1 MAKKATKN
9 TNDSTKQ
16 QSSAVQD
23 IDDGLASISGRHKLI
38 KQQIDAQ
45 TASLET
51 QKVAYDSIAKA
62 QQKGADVDKEAEQVK
77 KRLKKEQDSLNKAA
91 KETKEAF
98 DAIGESL
105 DEIGSSGVSGMR
117 ELVTVIKEAKTG
129 GKALSV
135 ALFALGAAAGGV
147 AYNLGL
153 VGDKLGTIAKYQKK
167 LIPLQESLDLL
178 KADIRGTFSGQRAA
192 GEFGFTMARMAVSF
206 QKASATALFGK
217 GLGSVGYGAAQLQ
230 LAGIGAEQIASQMQA
245 ASDATGKMPSSKVA
259 SDMAVLAARTGQ
271 SAEGIASI
279 NEMFMRVDGSS
290 ESTALNMQ
298 EGLRAMADQA
308 NINLGGLMTEMAES
322 SKEMLGFQIK
332 SGSALARQVTFAR
345 SMGVSF
351 QDIAKAGQ
359 GMVLNYKDSIKSEMQ
374 LSAMLGKNVDLSE
387 TRAKFASGDTEGAL
401 KALQAQ
407 GLDPAKMD
415 MFQQQ
420 MLQQATGMDLSTLSK
435 LNKNTGKSV
444 DLGGGDAKAG
454 NQSFLG
460 KTESAARTEAVK
472 NAAISVE
479 EGKFNIKMDA
489 AEELAISQNKQVQ
502 ALENQIK
509 QTEALR
515 DAEVGLTTALISL
528 LSGLVTSG
536 IGSLFQKGGM
546 KNAKD
551 MLMGP
556 KPGQGGN
563 ALFNETKYAKN
574 KAGRYVDPTTKRF
587 VSNKSVAEA
596 KSAGQMGGMTKMAK
610 VGGSAIAGIAGGVSG
625 YQNFKGVRADAET
638 DADGNAVVATKDKV
652 GAGLVQGGLAAA
664 GTAIGA
670 AFGGPLGMMIGGFL
684 GDSLGGA
691 LNEYAPGLAMGIGDV
706 FGGMSRAWD
715 TLKGKLMGVWE
726 SLQPLRDAF
735 ASVAKMLGFEE
746 GGMSGVLGMIGE
758 LIGNVLIA
766 PFMILADVFTFVGN
780 LIGGFVQIFTGDFAG
795 GFETIGNAIGGF
807 FSGIWDT
814 IKGTF
819 AGLWNWIAGSK
830 IGKLFGMEMMEVP
843 AAAKKTEA
851 APAKT
856 GTATATTTTGVDTK
870 VAAKAATVTT
880 SGGGGGMTTVTD
892 TGSKSIIDAMMKS
905 SGWMQDKM
913 TYMSG
918 NLERVVDRT
927 TQTAT
932 NTAAS
937 LEQLKTLNTNT
948 TAMKELTRKIE
959 ALTRATYEGGTTVK
973 IDGKVLASAA
983 TKYQDNTTGLLGFT
997 STKTTYG

>member
-1 MAKKATKN
+1 MAKRKGPNPPPPPNPDTDKMI
-9 TNDSTKQ
+9 Q
-16 QSSAVQD
+16 
-23 IDDGLASISGRHKLI
+23 
-38 KQQIDAQ
+38 AQ
-45 TASLET
+45 NQHLET
-51 QKVAYDSIAKA
+51 QEAVYESIASA
-62 QQKGADVDKEAEQVK
+62 QQKGIKNQKLLLDVYKKLKSEAGSFAESVK
-77 KRLKKEQDSLNKAA
+77 KGVKEMESLNEAA
-91 KETKEAF
+91 DELGRTGVPL
-98 DAIGESL
+98 IGEMKNAITSATK
-105 DEIGSSGVSGMR
+105 SSKDFK
-117 ELVTVIKEAKTG
+117 I
-129 GKALSV
+129 
-135 ALFALGAAAGGV
+135 ALFALGAAAGAL
-147 AYNLGL
+147 AYNLGF

-178 KADIRGTFSGQRAA
+178 KADIRGTFAGQRAA
-192 GEFGFTMARMAVSF
+192 GEFGFQMARMAVSF

-230 LAGIGAEQIASQMQA
+230 LAGVGAEQIASQMQA
-245 ASDATGKMPSSKVA
+245 AGDATGKMPSSKVA
-259 SDMAVLAARTGQ
+259 ADMAIMAARTGQ

-279 NEMFMRVDGSS
+279 NEMFQRVDGASQ
-290 ESTALNMQ
+290 STAMNMQ

-308 NINLGGLMTEMAES
+308 GINLGGLMAEMAES

-444 DLGGGDAKAG
+444 DLGSGNAKAG

-502 ALENQIK
+502 AIENQIK

-515 DAEVGLTTALISL
+515 DAETGLTTALISL

-556 KPGQGGN
+556 KPGAGGN
-563 ALFNETKYAKN
+563 ALWNETKYAKN
-574 KAGRYVDPTTKRF
+574 AAGRYVDPTTKRF
-587 VSNKSVAEA
+587 VSNKAVADA

-610 VGGSAIAGIAGGVSG
+610 VGGSAIAGITGVVSG
-625 YQNFKGVRADAET
+625 YQNFSAVREGET
-638 DADGNAVVATKDKV
+638 ETRTTDKA

-664 GTAIGA
+664 GTALGA

-691 LNEYAPGLAMGIGDV
+691 LNEYAPGLAQGIGDV

-715 TLKGKLMGVWE
+715 TLKAKLTGVWD

-735 ASVAKMLGFEE
+735 ASLASALGFEE

-843 AAAKKTEA
+843 AASKKTETATA
-851 APAKT
+851 APASSAAKYSAN
-856 GTATATTTTGVDTK
+856 ATNAVASVATT
-870 VAAKAATVTT
+870 KAAA
-880 SGGGGGMTTVTD
+880 GGGGMTTVTD
-892 TGSKSIIDAMMKS
+892 TGSKSIIDAMAKS

-959 ALTRATYEGGTTVK
+959 ALTRAQYEGGTTVR
-973 IDGKVLASAA
+973 IDGKVLANAA

>member
-1 MAKKATKN
+1 LEDYYIDQDPHYDFN
-9 TNDSTKQ
+9 T
-16 QSSAVQD
+16 
-23 IDDGLASISGRHKLI
+23 DDYLNYI
-38 KQQIDAQ
+38 
-45 TASLET
+45 
-51 QKVAYDSIAKA
+51 YDSM
-62 QQKGADVDKEAEQVK
+62 D
-77 KRLKKEQDSLNKAA
+77 
-91 KETKEAF
+91 
-98 DAIGESL
+98 
-105 DEIGSSGVSGMR
+105 
-117 ELVTVIKEAKTG
+117 
-129 GKALSV
+129 
-135 ALFALGAAAGGV
+135 
-147 AYNLGL
+147 NL
-153 VGDKLGTIAKYQKK
+153 I
-167 LIPLQESLDLL
+167 E
-178 KADIRGTFSGQRAA
+178 
-192 GEFGFTMARMAVSF
+192 EFKS
-206 QKASATALFGK
+206 ASKTALFGK

-230 LAGIGAEQIASQMQA
+230 LAGVGAEQIASQMQA

-259 SDMAVLAARTGQ
+259 ADMAVLAARTGQ

-308 NINLGGLMTEMAES
+308 GINLGGLMTEMAES
-322 SKEMLGFQIK
+322 SKEMLGYQIK
-332 SGSALARQVTFAR
+332 SGSALAKQVTFAR
-345 SMGVSF
+345 TMGVSF

-359 GMVLNYKDSIKSEMQ
+359 SMVLNYKDSIKSEMQ

-387 TRAKFASGDTEGAL
+387 VRASFASGDTEGAL

-420 MLQQATGMDLSTLSK
+420 MLQQATGMDLTTLSK
-435 LNKNTGKSV
+435 INKNTGKSV
-444 DLGGGDAKAG
+444 GLGEGNAKAG

-479 EGKFNIKMDA
+479 QGKFNIKMDA

-502 ALENQIK
+502 ALQNQIK
-509 QTEALR
+509 QTEALM
-515 DAEVGLTTALISL
+515 DAETGLTTALISL

-556 KPGQGGN
+556 KPGAGGN

-574 KAGRYVDPTTKRF
+574 AAGRYVDPTTKRF
-587 VSNKSVAEA
+587 VSNKSVADA
-596 KSAGQMGGMTKMAK
+596 KAAGQMGGMTKMAK
-610 VGGSAIAGIAGGVSG
+610 VGGSALAGAFGAVEG
-625 YQNFKGVRADAET
+625 YSNFKGVRADAEK
-638 DADGNAVVATKDKV
+638 DADGNAIVATKDKA

-664 GTAIGA
+664 GTALGA

-684 GDSLGGA
+684 GNSLGGA

-715 TLKGKLMGVWE
+715 TLKGKLMGVWD

-735 ASVAKMLGFEE
+735 ASVAKALGFEE
-746 GGMSGVLGMIGE
+746 GGMSGILQMVGE
-758 LIGNVLIA
+758 FIGNYILL
-766 PFMILADVFTFVGN
+766 PFMLVADAFTFVGN
-780 LIGGFVQIFTGDFAG
+780 LIGGFIQIFTGDFSG
-795 GFETIGNAIGGF
+795 GFETIKSAIGNF
-807 FSGIWDT
+807 FMSIWDT
-814 IKGTF
+814 ITNLFG
-819 AGLWNWIAGSK
+819 GIWNWIADSAV
-830 IGKLFGMEMMEVP
+830 GKFLGLTPVEM
-843 AAAKKTEA
+843 KKTEEA
-851 APAKT
+851 AKVEPAKT

-870 VAAKAATVTT
+870 IATATAG
-880 SGGGGGMTTVTD
+880 GGGGGMTTVTD
-892 TGSKSIIDAMMKS
+892 TGSKSIIDAMAKS

-973 IDGKVLASAA
+973 IDGKTLASAA

>member
-1 MAKKATKN
+1 
-9 TNDSTKQ
+9 
-16 QSSAVQD
+16 
-23 IDDGLASISGRHKLI
+23 
-38 KQQIDAQ
+38 
-45 TASLET
+45 
-51 QKVAYDSIAKA
+51 
-62 QQKGADVDKEAEQVK
+62 
-77 KRLKKEQDSLNKAA
+77 
-91 KETKEAF
+91 
-98 DAIGESL
+98 
-105 DEIGSSGVSGMR
+105 
-117 ELVTVIKEAKTG
+117 
-129 GKALSV
+129 
-135 ALFALGAAAGGV
+135 
-147 AYNLGL
+147 
-153 VGDKLGTIAKYQKK
+153 
-167 LIPLQESLDLL
+167 
-178 KADIRGTFSGQRAA
+178 
-192 GEFGFTMARMAVSF
+192 
-206 QKASATALFGK
+206 
-217 GLGSVGYGAAQLQ
+217 
-230 LAGIGAEQIASQMQA
+230 
-245 ASDATGKMPSSKVA
+245 
-259 SDMAVLAARTGQ
+259 
-271 SAEGIASI
+271 
-279 NEMFMRVDGSS
+279 
-290 ESTALNMQ
+290 
-298 EGLRAMADQA
+298 MADQA

-444 DLGGGDAKAG
+444 GLGEGNAKAG
-454 NQSFLG
+454 NKSFLG
-460 KTESAARTEAVK
+460 TTEAAARTEAVK

-515 DAEVGLTTALISL
+515 DAETGLTTALISL

-556 KPGQGGN
+556 KPGAGGN
-563 ALFNETKYAKN
+563 ALWNETKYAKN
-574 KAGRYVDPTTKRF
+574 AAGRYVDPTTKRF
-587 VSNKSVAEA
+587 VSNKAVAEA

-610 VGGSAIAGIAGGVSG
+610 VGGSAIAGITGAVSG
-625 YQNFKGVRADAET
+625 YQNFSAVREGET
-638 DADGNAVVATKDKV
+638 ETRTTDKA

-664 GTAIGA
+664 GTALGA

-691 LNEYAPGLAMGIGDV
+691 LNEYAPGLAQGIGDV

-715 TLKGKLMGVWE
+715 TLKGKLMGVWD

-735 ASVAKMLGFEE
+735 ASVAKALGFEE

-780 LIGGFVQIFTGDFAG
+780 LIGGFIQIFTGDFAG

-819 AGLWNWIAGSK
+819 AGLWNWIADSK
-830 IGKLFGMEMMEVP
+830 IGSLFGMEKMDVP
-843 AAAKKTEA
+843 AASKTAPEA
-851 APAKT
+851 TPAKT

-870 VAAKAATVTT
+870 VAAKAATA
-880 SGGGGGMTTVTD
+880 GGGGGMTTVTD
-892 TGSKSIIDAMMKS
+892 TGSKSIIDAMAKS

-959 ALTRATYEGGTTVK
+959 ALTRATYEGGTVVK
-973 IDGKVLASAA
+973 IDGKTLASAA

-997 STKTTYG
+997 STKTTNG

>member
-105 DEIGSSGVSGMR
+105 DEIGSSGVSGMK

-444 DLGGGDAKAG
+444 DLGSGNAKAG

-502 ALENQIK
+502 AIENQIK

-515 DAEVGLTTALISL
+515 DAETGLTTALISL

-556 KPGQGGN
+556 KPGAGGN
-563 ALFNETKYAKN
+563 ALWNETKYAKN
-574 KAGRYVDPTTKRF
+574 AAGRYVDPTTKRF
-587 VSNKSVAEA
+587 VSNKAVADA

-610 VGGSAIAGIAGGVSG
+610 VGGSAIAGITGAVSG
-625 YQNFKGVRADAET
+625 YQNFSAVREGET
-638 DADGNAVVATKDKV
+638 ETRTTDKA

-664 GTAIGA
+664 GTALGA
-670 AFGGPLGMMIGGFL
+670 AFGGPIGMVIGGFL

-691 LNEYAPGLAMGIGDV
+691 LNEYAPGLAQGIGDV
-706 FGGMSRAWD
+706 FGGLTRAWD

-735 ASVAKMLGFEE
+735 ASLASALGFEE

-843 AAAKKTEA
+843 AASKKTETATA
-851 APAKT
+851 APASSAAKYSAN
-856 GTATATTTTGVDTK
+856 ATNAVASVATT
-870 VAAKAATVTT
+870 KAAA
-880 SGGGGGMTTVTD
+880 GGGGMTTVTD
-892 TGSKSIIDAMMKS
+892 TGSKSIIDAMAKS

-959 ALTRATYEGGTTVK
+959 ALTRAQYEGGTTVR
-973 IDGKVLASAA
+973 IDGKVLANAA

>member
-98 DAIGESL
+98 DGIGESL

-117 ELVTVIKEAKTG
+117 ELVTVLKEAKTG

-135 ALFALGAAAGGV
+135 ALFALGAAAGGI

-153 VGDKLGTIAKYQKK
+153 VGDKLGTIAKYDKQ
-167 LIPLQESLDLL
+167 IAPLQEKMDLL
-178 KADIRGTFSGQRAA
+178 RNSIEGAFAGQEAA
-192 GEFGFTMARMAVSF
+192 GRFGFEMQRMAVSF
-206 QKASATALFGK
+206 EKASKTALFGK
-217 GLGSVGYGAAQLQ
+217 GLGSVGYGAGQLQ
-230 LAGIGAEQIASQMQA
+230 LAGVGAEQIASQMQA

-259 SDMAVLAARTGQ
+259 ADMAVLAARTGQ

-279 NEMFMRVDGSS
+279 NEMFTRVDGSA

-308 NINLGGLMTEMAES
+308 GINLGGLMTEMAES
-322 SKEMLGFQIK
+322 SKEMLGYQIK

-345 SMGVSF
+345 TMGVSF

-359 GMVLNYKDSIKSEMQ
+359 SMVLNYKDSIKSEMQ

-387 TRAKFASGDTEGAL
+387 VRASFASGDTEGAL

-420 MLQQATGMDLSTLSK
+420 MLQQATGMDLTTLSK
-435 LNKNTGKSV
+435 INKNTGKSV
-444 DLGGGDAKAG
+444 ELGEGNAKAG
-454 NQSFLG
+454 NKSFLG
-460 KTESAARTEAVK
+460 ATESAARTEAVQ
-472 NAAISVE
+472 NANISVQE
-479 EGKFNIKMDA
+479 AAFNISMEAKKKMA
-489 AEELAISQNKQVQ
+489 V
-502 ALENQIK
+502 LESEQMRAYQNQIN
-509 QTEALR
+509 QLEALK
-515 DAEVGLTTALISL
+515 DAETGLTTALISL

-556 KPGQGGN
+556 KPGAGGN
-563 ALFNETKYAKN
+563 ALWNETKYAKN
-574 KAGRYVDPTTKRF
+574 AAGRYVDPTTKRF
-587 VSNKSVAEA
+587 VSNKAVADA

-610 VGGSAIAGIAGGVSG
+610 VGGSALAGAFGAVEG
-625 YQNFKGVRADAET
+625 YSNFNKVREGET
-638 DADGNAVVATKDKV
+638 ETRTTDKA

-670 AFGGPLGMMIGGFL
+670 AFGGPIGMMVGGFI
-684 GDSLGGA
+684 GNTLGGA
-691 LNEYAPGLAMGIGDV
+691 LNEHAPGLAQGIGDV

-715 TLKGKLMGVWE
+715 TLKAKLTGVWD

-735 ASVAKMLGFEE
+735 ASLASALGFEE

-843 AAAKKTEA
+843 AASKKTETKSTA

-870 VAAKAATVTT
+870 VAAKAATTPTT
-880 SGGGGGMTTVTD
+880 AGGGGGGMTTVTD

-905 SGWMQDKM
+905 SSWMQDKM

-918 NLERVVDRT
+918 NLERVVART
-927 TQTAT
+927 EQTAN

-937 LEQLKTLNTNT
+937 LEQIKVLNTNT
-948 TAMKELTRKIE
+948 LAMKELTRKIE
-959 ALTRATYEGGTTVK
+959 ALTRAQYEGGTTVR
-973 IDGKVLASAA
+973 IDGKVLANAA
-983 TKYQDNTTGLLGFT
+983 TKYQDNTTGMVGTT